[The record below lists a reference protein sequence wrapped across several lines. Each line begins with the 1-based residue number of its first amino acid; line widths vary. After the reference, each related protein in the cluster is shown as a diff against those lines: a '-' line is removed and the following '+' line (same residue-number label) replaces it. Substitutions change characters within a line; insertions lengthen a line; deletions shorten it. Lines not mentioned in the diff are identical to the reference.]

1 MAPPTTTTAF
11 QKLFKDHK
19 LKAEKT
25 QFWWEDQQINGMC
38 NNLTV
43 NIFTMAHLQK
53 RELFIWA
60 ISFEKVLTLQNY
72 IPVHFEGGA
81 SLGWIMLKL

>member
-11 QKLFKDHK
+11 QKLFQDHI

-25 QFWWEDQQINGMC
+25 QFWWKDQQINGMC

-53 RELFIWA
+53 E
-60 ISFEKVLTLQNY
+60 NY
-72 IPVHFEGGA
+72 LYGQF
-81 SLGWIMLKL
+81 LLKKFNSNITKLHPCPL

>member
-1 MAPPTTTTAF
+1 MPPPTTTTAF
-11 QKLFKDHK
+11 QKLFQDHK

-25 QFWWEDQQINGMC
+25 QFWWKDQQINGMC

-53 RELFIWA
+53 RTIYMGNFFWKSLN
-60 ISFEKVLTLQNY
+60 LTLQNY
-72 IPVHFEGGA
+72 ILVHYEGGA
-81 SLGWIMLKL
+81 SLGYSGL

>member
-11 QKLFKDHK
+11 QKLFQDHK

-25 QFWWEDQQINGMC
+25 QFWWKDQQINGMC

-53 RELFIWA
+53 ETYLYRQFL
-60 ISFEKVLTLQNY
+60 
-72 IPVHFEGGA
+72 
-81 SLGWIMLKL
+81 LKKFKLNITKLHPCPL